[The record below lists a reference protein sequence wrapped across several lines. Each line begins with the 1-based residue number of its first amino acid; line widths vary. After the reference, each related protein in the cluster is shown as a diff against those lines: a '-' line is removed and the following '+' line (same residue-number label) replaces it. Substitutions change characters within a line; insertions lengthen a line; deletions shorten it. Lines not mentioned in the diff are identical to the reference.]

1 MSLYVVDASVAAKW
15 FLHEEHTQAARR
27 VLAGDNDFHAPDFFL
42 LEMDNVLCKHVRRG
56 NISGEDAHR
65 IRAALGRCPIHY
77 HSWQELRNSAYAMAN
92 QTRRSVYDCLYV
104 ALAAELGGQMVTA
117 DRRLYEALTA
127 GPLSDHVV
135 WVEDA
140 A

>member
-1 MSLYVVDASVAAKW
+1 MSLYVADASVAAKW
-15 FLHEEHTQAARR
+15 FLDEVHAEAARR
-27 VLAGDNDFHAPDFFL
+27 IITPDNEFRAPDFFF
-42 LEMDNVLCKHVRRG
+42 LEMDNILCKRIRRG
-56 NISGEDAHR
+56 DLSERDASEAR
-65 IRAALGRCPIHY
+65 VLLRRLPIATFPFGQL
-77 HSWQELRNSAYAMAN
+77 QESAYTIAN
-92 QTRRSVYDCLYV
+92 QTRHSLYDCLYA

-117 DRRLYEALTA
+117 DRRLYEGLTA